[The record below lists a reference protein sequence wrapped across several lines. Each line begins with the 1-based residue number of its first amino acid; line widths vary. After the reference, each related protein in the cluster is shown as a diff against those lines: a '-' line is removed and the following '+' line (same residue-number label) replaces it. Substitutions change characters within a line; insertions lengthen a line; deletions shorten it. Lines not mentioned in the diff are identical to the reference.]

1 MHPEQQAQAKRD
13 EDRIRELDEALHFLN
28 QQLSLIEARLQTALE
43 QVKIINLSTPWPVLS
58 QRFGVALRGSARERE
73 VKKIKQK
80 VKG

>member
-43 QVKIINLSTPWPVLS
+43 QVKIINLSTP
-58 QRFGVALRGSARERE
+58 
-73 VKKIKQK
+73 
-80 VKG
+80 